1 MPRERDVTMGKITP
15 QESYEAGL
23 RKCVKLYSP
32 FAVVDGELVSE
43 RKRYAV
49 VHTAPR
55 GGDREIVMTTDKH
68 NAAKRLRDRLNRAWA
83 QGFSASGKV

>member
-15 QESYEAGL
+15 RESYEAGL
-23 RKCVKLYSP
+23 KKNIKLYSP

-43 RKRYAV
+43 KKRYAV
-49 VHTAPR
+49 VYKAPR
-55 GGDREIVMTTDKH
+55 GGDREIVMTTDRRER
-68 NAAKRLRDRLNRAWA
+68 ATRLRDRLSRAWA